1 MTKETR
7 IVVRL
12 CQEDKDWLA
21 AQGEMVGV
29 GDAVVAR
36 ILISYANRASITMY
50 QVMAWMAAD
59 AKKRAAASNEP
70 TRTPMT
76 YEQGPAP
83 LGAGFQDDDEELDD
97 AAGIPEADVDA
108 IVAQKLAAAEAN
120 GSTAVQPRAIPDD
133 FGAGVVRELRPALRQ
148 AGKEWASR

>member
-12 CQEDKDWLA
+12 SQEDKDWLA

-36 ILISYANRASITMY
+36 ILISYASRAGITMY
-50 QVMAWMAAD
+50 QVMAWMAAG

-70 TRTPMT
+70 THTPIA
-76 YEQGPAP
+76 YEHGSAP
-83 LGAGFQDDDEELDD
+83 LGDGFQDDDDD

-108 IVAQKLAAAEAN
+108 IVAQKLAVAEAN
-120 GSTAVQPRAIPDD
+120 GSMAVQPRAAPDD

-148 AGKEWASR
+148 AGKEWAPDSN